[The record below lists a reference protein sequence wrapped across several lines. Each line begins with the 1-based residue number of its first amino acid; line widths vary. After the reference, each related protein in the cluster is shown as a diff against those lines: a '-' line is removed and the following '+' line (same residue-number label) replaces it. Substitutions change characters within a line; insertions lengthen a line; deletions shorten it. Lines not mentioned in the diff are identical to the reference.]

1 MLVHGR
7 PAPVVKLNRETAMG
21 DRALLNGSVA
31 GYRPLAGAPSMKDL
45 FGRDWRTAY
54 LLILPMVVLMLGLVF
69 WPFVEAI
76 LISTT
81 TLNFVTG
88 ETVNVGIRNYVRLFS
103 SSDYL
108 QSIKNTI
115 DFTLWSLAIKLVTG
129 MTIALI
135 LHSRMPLRN
144 LLAAIM
150 LLPWIVP
157 EIVTALAWKS
167 IYDPLFGGLN
177 PILQGV
183 GLIDRPLGWLSDPQ
197 MAMGSVVAVNVWKGI
212 PFYTLLL
219 LAGLKAI
226 DTEQLEAAE
235 VDGAS
240 AVQRFRHVTLPGLRY
255 VLIVVLLLSF
265 ISTFNQFGLIFLM
278 TGGGPSGATRLYSI
292 LAYEKAIGSL
302 QYGPGTAIALSV
314 APLMALLIW
323 VLAKFLRHDERTSA
337 RGEGTP
343 GIGASIGH
351 IAGRAWGWLLDMVFL
366 PIDLAFR
373 GVEHLLKAIAHRF
386 TSAQGKPMF
395 GFRRRERVQMSMRLL
410 VLLPFM
416 IFVLFPFYWV
426 FVTSFKTTPQIS
438 ARTSI
443 FWPSPATLE
452 QFRSLLQDTPFLLW
466 FGNSVLIAAVSTLI
480 SVIFA
485 ALAAYALSRL
495 RFRGAGTMTTAVL
508 VVYLLPP
515 TLLFIPLYQILSDIG
530 LINTYGALIAT
541 YPTFLMPFATWV
553 LIGYFRT
560 IPVELE
566 ESAMIDGASRL
577 YAFWKIT
584 LPLAAPAMLSVA
596 LFAFTTA
603 WNEFL
608 FAFVFIYSESLRTL
622 PIGLLSLVVGDILPW
637 GKLMAAALLTA
648 VPVALLYMYAQR
660 YLVEGLTVGAV
671 KG

>member
-1 MLVHGR
+1 
-7 PAPVVKLNRETAMG
+7 MG
-21 DRALLNGSVA
+21 DRALLDDSVA
-31 GYRPLAGAPSMKDL
+31 GYRPRFRLPGLQSL
-45 FGRDWRTAY
+45 LGQDWRIAFAF
-54 LLILPMVVLMLGLVF
+54 ILPMVLLMLGLVL
-69 WPFVEAI
+69 WPFISAI
-76 LISTT
+76 LMSMTA
-81 TLNFVTG
+81 LNFTTG
-88 ETVNVGIRNYVRLFS
+88 ETFNVGFRNYTRLLS
-103 SSDYL
+103 NSDYL
-108 QSIKNTI
+108 LSMTNTI
-115 DFTLWSLAIKLVTG
+115 NFTVWSILIKLVTG

-135 LHSRMPLRN
+135 LHSRLPFRN
-144 LLAAIM
+144 LMSAIM

-157 EIVTALAWKS
+157 EVVTALAWKS
-167 IYDPLFGGLN
+167 IYDPIFGGLN
-177 PILQGV
+177 PILQGAGV
-183 GLIDRPLGWLSDPQ
+183 IDKPLGWLSDPQ
-197 MAMGSVVAVNVWKGI
+197 MAMGSVIAVNVWKGI
-212 PFYTLLL
+212 PFFTLLL

-226 DTEQLEAAE
+226 DHEQLESAE

-240 AVQRFRHVTLPGLRY
+240 VVQRFRHVTLPGLRY
-255 VLIVVLLLSF
+255 VLLIVLLLSF

-278 TGGGPSGATRLYSI
+278 TGGGPGGATRLYSI

-314 APLMALLIW
+314 APLMALLIYF
-323 VLAKFLRHDERTSA
+323 LARFLRRDEKASAQDSRTA
-337 RGEGTP
+337 
-343 GIGASIGH
+343 GIGARVGGAIG
-351 IAGRAWGWLLDMVFL
+351 RFWSWLLDMVFL
-366 PIDLAFR
+366 PLDLAFR
-373 GVEHLLKAIAHRF
+373 GVERLIGVTARF
-386 TSAQGKPMF
+386 VTGAADRPMF
-395 GFRRRERVQMSMRLL
+395 SLDKRERVQMYFRLL
-410 VLLPFM
+410 LLLPIM
-416 IFVLFPFYWV
+416 TFVLFPFYWV

-438 ARTSI
+438 ERTSI
-443 FWPSPATLE
+443 FWPDPVTLE
-452 QFRSLLQDTPFLLW
+452 QFRSLLQDTPFLVW
-466 FGNSVLIAAVSTLI
+466 FGNSILIAAVSTAI
-480 SVIFA
+480 SVVFA

-495 RFRGAGTMTTAVL
+495 KFLGAGLMTTAVL
-508 VVYLLPP
+508 VVYLLPG

-566 ESAMIDGASRL
+566 EAAMIDGASRL

-584 LPLAAPAMLSVA
+584 LPLAAPALLAVA

-637 GKLMAAALLTA
+637 GKLMAASLLTA
-648 VPVALLYMYAQR
+648 IPVAALYVYAQR